1 VRARDVPSRAQI
13 AVSVPEASV
22 LRRAPRL
29 VALGHALL
37 ERLARRATLA
47 LPTPRWSASSGPA
60 DRGRVQR
67 VRAAFRAPH
76 AGQEDPVESDAK
88 LRELFETMLL
98 IRAFEPEAERQYKA
112 AKIGGYCHL
121 ATGQEAAHV
130 GAVGAMADDDVLI
143 TAYRDHGLALA
154 RGVDP
159 KAVMAE
165 LFGRIDGC
173 AHGRGGSMHLLDVGR
188 GYLGGW
194 GIVGGHLPVATGVAL
209 ELARRG
215 ERRAVLCELGDGAV
229 NTGAWHESL
238 NLAGLWDLPIV
249 FYVVNN
255 VYGMG
260 THVERASA
268 EPELHRRACAY
279 GMHGE
284 RVDGDDLL
292 AVLKATERVLK
303 GAREE
308 RRPAVLE
315 AMTYRYR
322 GHSVADAGL
331 SYRSKEEIEEHRR
344 HDPIDRA
351 AAALIE
357 RGVIEEDE
365 IDDLRERAERRVQEA
380 VAFADDSPEP
390 DVRSLAEHLYG
401 DPAAGEQLS
410 RMRVGAPCGE
420 SELVGRA

>member
-1 VRARDVPSRAQI
+1 
-13 AVSVPEASV
+13 
-22 LRRAPRL
+22 
-29 VALGHALL
+29 
-37 ERLARRATLA
+37 
-47 LPTPRWSASSGPA
+47 
-60 DRGRVQR
+60 
-67 VRAAFRAPH
+67 
-76 AGQEDPVESDAK
+76 VESDAK
-88 LRELFETMLL
+88 LRRLFETMLL

-121 ATGQEAAHV
+121 ATGQEAANV

-255 VYGMG
+255 IYGMG

-292 AVLKATERVLK
+292 AVLKATERVLN

-401 DPAAGEQLS
+401 DPGAAEQLS